1 MSAKNEHGL
10 TPQQE
15 DFAKAVVSGLSLSAA
30 YRKAYPA
37 SERWK
42 EDSVHNK
49 ASAMSRKAQ
58 VKARVRVLA
67 QAVDAE
73 FTISTADLL
82 RESARIAF
90 SDVRNI
96 TTKGKALLPHE
107 LDTNTGRA
115 ISSFKIDE
123 YGRIEYKFWDKNS
136 ALERLFK
143 HKGLFE
149 VDNSQKTA
157 NAAAFLKSITGDIAG
172 PGGLSIPEDDHGDD

>member
-73 FTISTADLL
+73 FTVSTADLL
-82 RESARIAF
+82 RETARIAF
-90 SDVRNI
+90 SDVRHFTN
-96 TTKGKALLPHE
+96 KGKVLLPEE
-107 LDTNTGRA
+107 LDINTSRA
-115 ISSFKIDE
+115 VSKFKMDE
-123 YGRIEYKFWDKNS
+123 YGRIEYSLYDKNN

-149 VDNSQKTA
+149 VDNAQQKPTV
-157 NAAAFLKSITGDIAG
+157 FTRIELVGVK
-172 PGGLSIPEDDHGDD
+172 PKE